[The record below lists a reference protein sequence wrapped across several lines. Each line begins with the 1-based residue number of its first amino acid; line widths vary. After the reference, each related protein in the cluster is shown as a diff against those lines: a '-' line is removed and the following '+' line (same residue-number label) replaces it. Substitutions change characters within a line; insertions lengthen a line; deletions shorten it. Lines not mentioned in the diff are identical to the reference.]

1 MDWKEFGNNLAGGAA
16 SALGSFGVGALVN
29 GIGSIFS
36 HEKATP
42 ASDLLSGQYVN
53 LGKVG
58 NKKQSRAMESQA
70 RLAALQQY
78 YAEKNNQQ
86 DLQNQLFMTRSA
98 AELEAA
104 GKRAAGLS
112 TAGDFNGESVS
123 SPTISSPSLPSAP
136 MADDSP
142 SLMDNLSFMRDVS
155 SLMSTIKLND
165 SSARKNDSE
174 SDLNEIDQLSRYDE
188 NIARLDGLLQS
199 NKISRVEYK
208 RRKNDLLFE
217 RKSLQDR
224 LTKEHEEAEQ
234 SKIETSIRNKQN
246 DFAAYQNEA
255 IQIANKLSKEQL
267 KQAEFITQ
275 HQLERYN
282 VEIKEAMSRIDL
294 NNASASAAYSS
305 AALNAS
311 QKLYTDTLQQLEAAK
326 IPNAKKLAD
335 ALYKAASADA
345 DAKSAQA
352 RLAESDLP
360 AARNKRN
367 YHNTLGGKFFD
378 TLSEPLR
385 FILSGVYGYS
395 AVK

>member
-1 MDWKEFGNNLAGGAA
+1 MDFKQLGNDILGGAA
-16 SALGSFGVGALVN
+16 SAVGSLGVGALIN

-42 ASDLLSGQYVN
+42 ASDLLSNQYVN

-58 NKKQSRAMESQA
+58 NKKQSRALESQA

-104 GKRAAGLS
+104 GKRSAGLS

-123 SPTISSPSLPSAP
+123 SPSISSPSLPSAP

-142 SLMDNLSFMRDVS
+142 SLLDSLGFMRDVS

-188 NIARLDGLLQS
+188 NLARLDGLLQS

-234 SKIETSIRNKQN
+234 SKIETSIKDKQN
-246 DFAAYQNEA
+246 EFAAHQNEA
-255 IQIANKLSKEQL
+255 IQIANNLSREQL

-282 VEIKEAMSRIDL
+282 LEIKEAMSRIDL
-294 NNASASAAYSS
+294 NKASASAAYSS

-311 QKLYTDTLQQLEAAK
+311 QKLYTETLQKLEAAK
-326 IPNAKKLAD
+326 VPHAQKLAKAIYD
-335 ALYKAASADA
+335 AASADA
-345 DAKSAQA
+345 DIKRNQA
-352 RLAESDLP
+352 RITESQLPEAE
-360 AARNKRN
+360 NKKN
-367 YHNTLGGKFFD
+367 YHNSLGGKFFD
-378 TLSEPLR
+378 TLTEPLR
-385 FILSGVYGYS
+385 FVLSGVS
-395 AVK
+395 AIK

>member
-1 MDWKEFGNNLAGGAA
+1 MDFKQLGSDLLGGAA
-16 SALGSFGVGALVN
+16 GAIGSLGVGALVN

-42 ASDLLSGQYVN
+42 ASDLLSNQYVN

-86 DLQNQLFMTRSA
+86 DLQNQMFMTRSA

-104 GKRAAGLS
+104 GKRSAGLS

-142 SLMDNLSFMRDVS
+142 SLLDSLGFMRDVS

-174 SDLNEIDQLSRYDE
+174 SDLNEIDQLTRYDE
-188 NIARLDGLLQS
+188 NLARLDGLLQS

-234 SKIETSIRNKQN
+234 SKIETSIKDKQN
-246 DFAAYQNEA
+246 EFAAHQNEA
-255 IQIANKLSKEQL
+255 IQIANDLSREQL
-267 KQAEFITQ
+267 KQAKFITE

-282 VEIKEAMSRIDL
+282 LEIKEAMSRIDL
-294 NNASASAAYSS
+294 NKASASAAYSS

-326 IPNAKKLAD
+326 VPHAQKLAK
-335 ALYKAASADA
+335 ALYDAASADA
-345 DAKSAQA
+345 DIKRNQA
-352 RLAESDLP
+352 RITESQLPEAE
-360 AARNKRN
+360 NKKN
-367 YHNTLGGKFFD
+367 YHNSLGGKFFD
-378 TLSEPLR
+378 TLTEPLR
-385 FILSGVYGYS
+385 FVLSGVS
-395 AVK
+395 AIK

>member
-1 MDWKEFGNNLAGGAA
+1 MDFKQFGNQLLGGAA
-16 SALGSFGVGALVN
+16 DAIGSLGVGALVN

-42 ASDLLSGQYVN
+42 ASDLLSNQYVY

-104 GKRAAGLS
+104 GKRSAGLS

-142 SLMDNLSFMRDVS
+142 SLLDSLGFIRDVS

-165 SSARKNDSE
+165 SSARRNDSE
-174 SDLNEIDQLSRYDE
+174 SDLNEVDQLTRYDE
-188 NIARLDGLLQS
+188 NLARLDGLLQS

-234 SKIETSIRNKQN
+234 SKIETSIKDKQN
-246 DFAAYQNEA
+246 EYAAHQNEA
-255 IQIANKLSKEQL
+255 IQIANDLSREQL

-282 VEIKEAMSRIDL
+282 LEIKEAMSRIDL
-294 NNASASAAYSS
+294 NKASASAAYSS

-311 QKLYTDTLQQLEAAK
+311 QKLYTETLQKLEAAK
-326 IPNAKKLAD
+326 VPHAQKLAK
-335 ALYKAASADA
+335 ALYDAASADA
-345 DAKSAQA
+345 DIKRNQA
-352 RLAESDLP
+352 RITESQVPEAE
-360 AARNKRN
+360 NKKN
-367 YHNTLGGKFFD
+367 YHNSLGGKFID
-378 TLSEPLR
+378 TLTEPLR
-385 FILSGVYGYS
+385 FVLSGVS
-395 AVK
+395 LIK

>member
-1 MDWKEFGNNLAGGAA
+1 MDFKQLGSDLLGGAA
-16 SALGSFGVGALVN
+16 GAIGSLGVGALVN

-42 ASDLLSGQYVN
+42 ASDLLSNQYVY

-86 DLQNQLFMTRSA
+86 DLQNQMFLTRSA

-104 GKRAAGLS
+104 GKRSAGLS

-142 SLMDNLSFMRDVS
+142 SLIDSLGFMRDVS

-165 SSARKNDSE
+165 SSARKNDTE
-174 SDLNEIDQLSRYDE
+174 SDLNEIDQLTRFDE
-188 NIARLDGLLQS
+188 NLARLDGLLQS

-234 SKIETSIRNKQN
+234 SKIETSIKDNQN
-246 DFAAYQNEA
+246 EYAAHQNEA

-267 KQAEFITQ
+267 KQAEFITA

-282 VEIKEAMSRIDL
+282 IEIKEALSRIDL
-294 NNASASAAYSS
+294 NKASASAAYSS

-326 IPNAKKLAD
+326 VPHAQKLAK
-335 ALYKAASADA
+335 ALYDAASADA
-345 DAKSAQA
+345 DIKRNQA
-352 RLAESDLP
+352 RITESQLPEAE
-360 AARNKRN
+360 NKKN
-367 YHNTLGGKFFD
+367 YHNSLGGKFFD
-378 TLSEPLR
+378 TLTEPLR
-385 FILSGVYGYS
+385 FVLSGVG
-395 AVK
+395 ALK

>member
-1 MDWKEFGNNLAGGAA
+1 MDFKQLGSDLLGGAA
-16 SALGSFGVGALVN
+16 GAIGSLGVGALVN

-42 ASDLLSGQYVN
+42 ASDLLSNQYVY

-86 DLQNQLFMTRSA
+86 DLQNQMFMTRSA

-104 GKRAAGLS
+104 GKRSAGLS

-142 SLMDNLSFMRDVS
+142 SLIDSLGFMRDVS

-174 SDLNEIDQLSRYDE
+174 SDLNEIDQLTRYDE
-188 NIARLDGLLQS
+188 NLARLDGLLQS

-234 SKIETSIRNKQN
+234 SKIETSIKDKQN
-246 DFAAYQNEA
+246 EFAAHQNEA
-255 IQIANKLSKEQL
+255 IQIANDLSREQL
-267 KQAEFITQ
+267 KQAKFITE

-282 VEIKEAMSRIDL
+282 LEIKEAMSRIDL
-294 NNASASAAYSS
+294 NKASASAAYSS

-311 QKLYTDTLQQLEAAK
+311 QKLYTDTLTQLEAAK
-326 IPNAKKLAD
+326 VPHAQKLAK
-335 ALYKAASADA
+335 ALYDAASADA
-345 DAKSAQA
+345 DIKRNQA
-352 RLAESDLP
+352 RITESQIPEAE
-360 AARNKRN
+360 NKKN
-367 YHNTLGGKFFD
+367 YHNSLGGKFFD
-378 TLSEPLR
+378 TLTEPLR
-385 FILSGVYGYS
+385 FVLSGISV
-395 AVK
+395 VK

>member
-1 MDWKEFGNNLAGGAA
+1 MDFKQLGSDLLGGAA
-16 SALGSFGVGALVN
+16 GAIGSLGVGALVN

-42 ASDLLSGQYVN
+42 ASDLLSNQYVY

-86 DLQNQLFMTRSA
+86 DLQNQMFMTRSA

-104 GKRAAGLS
+104 GKRSAGLS

-142 SLMDNLSFMRDVS
+142 SLIDSLGFMRDVS

-174 SDLNEIDQLSRYDE
+174 SDLNEIDQLTRYDE
-188 NIARLDGLLQS
+188 NLARLDGLLQS

-234 SKIETSIRNKQN
+234 SKIETSIKDKQN
-246 DFAAYQNEA
+246 EFAAHQNEA
-255 IQIANKLSKEQL
+255 IQIANNLSREQL
-267 KQAEFITQ
+267 KQAKFITE

-282 VEIKEAMSRIDL
+282 LEIKEAMSRIDL
-294 NNASASAAYSS
+294 NKASASAAYSS

-311 QKLYTDTLQQLEAAK
+311 RKLYTDTLTQLEAAK
-326 IPNAKKLAD
+326 VPHAQKLAKAIYD
-335 ALYKAASADA
+335 AASADA
-345 DAKSAQA
+345 DIKRNQA
-352 RLAESDLP
+352 RIEESQVPEAENSSF
-360 AARNKRN
+360 
-367 YHNTLGGKFFD
+367 YHNSLPGKVVD
-378 TLSEPLR
+378 YLTQPLR
-385 FILSGVYGYS
+385 FVLSGIS
-395 AVK
+395 LVK

>member
-1 MDWKEFGNNLAGGAA
+1 MDFKAIGNNIVGGAA

-42 ASDLLSGQYVN
+42 ASDQLSNQYVN

-104 GKRAAGLS
+104 GKRSAGLS

-142 SLMDNLSFMRDVS
+142 SLLDSLGFMRDVS

-188 NIARLDGLLQS
+188 NLARLDGLLQS

-234 SKIETSIRNKQN
+234 SKIETSIKDKQN
-246 DFAAYQNEA
+246 EFAAHQNEA
-255 IQIANKLSKEQL
+255 IQIANNLSREQL

-282 VEIKEAMSRIDL
+282 LEIKEAMSRIDL
-294 NNASASAAYSS
+294 NKASASAAYSS

-311 QKLYTDTLQQLEAAK
+311 QKLYTETLQKLEAAK
-326 IPNAKKLAD
+326 VPYAQKLAKAIYD
-335 ALYKAASADA
+335 AASADA
-345 DAKSAQA
+345 DVKCNQA
-352 RLAESDLP
+352 RITESQIPEAE
-360 AARNKRN
+360 NKKN
-367 YHNTLGGKFFD
+367 YHNSLGGKFID
-378 TLSEPLR
+378 TLTEPLR
-385 FILSGVYGYS
+385 FVLSGVS
-395 AVK
+395 AIK

>member
-1 MDWKEFGNNLAGGAA
+1 MDFKEFGNNLLGGAA
-16 SALGSFGVGALVN
+16 GAIGSLGVGALVN

-42 ASDLLSGQYVN
+42 ASDLLSNQYVN

-86 DLQNQLFMTRSA
+86 DLQNQMFMTRSA

-104 GKRAAGLS
+104 GKRSAGLS

-136 MADDSP
+136 MADDAP
-142 SLMDNLSFMRDVS
+142 SLIDSLGFMRDVS

-165 SSARKNDSE
+165 STARKNDSE
-174 SDLNEIDQLSRYDE
+174 SDLNETDQLTRYDE
-188 NIARLDGLLQS
+188 NLARLDGLLQS

-234 SKIETSIRNKQN
+234 SKIETSIKDKQN
-246 DFAAYQNEA
+246 EYAAHQNEA

-282 VEIKEAMSRIDL
+282 IEIKEAMSRIDL
-294 NNASASAAYSS
+294 NKASASAAYSS

-311 QKLYTDTLQQLEAAK
+311 QKLYTETLQKLEAAK
-326 IPNAKKLAD
+326 VPHAQKLAKAIYD
-335 ALYKAASADA
+335 AASADA
-345 DAKSAQA
+345 DIKRNQA
-352 RLAESDLP
+352 RITESQVPEAE
-360 AARNKRN
+360 NKKN
-367 YHNTLGGKFFD
+367 YHNSLGGKFFD
-378 TLSEPLR
+378 TLTEPLR
-385 FILSGVYGYS
+385 FVLSGVG
-395 AVK
+395 ALK

>member
-1 MDWKEFGNNLAGGAA
+1 MDFKQFGSDLLGGAA
-16 SALGSFGVGALVN
+16 GAIGSLGVGALVN

-42 ASDLLSGQYVN
+42 ASDLLSNQYVN

-86 DLQNQLFMTRSA
+86 DLQNQMFMTRSA

-104 GKRAAGLS
+104 GKRSAGLS

-142 SLMDNLSFMRDVS
+142 SLIDSLGFMRDVS

-188 NIARLDGLLQS
+188 NLARLDGLLQS

-234 SKIETSIRNKQN
+234 SKIETSIKDKQN
-246 DFAAYQNEA
+246 EFAAHQNEA
-255 IQIANKLSKEQL
+255 IQIANDLSREQL
-267 KQAEFITQ
+267 KQAKFITE

-282 VEIKEAMSRIDL
+282 LEIKEAMSRIDL
-294 NNASASAAYSS
+294 NKASASAAYSS

-311 QKLYTDTLQQLEAAK
+311 QKLYTDTLTQLEAAK
-326 IPNAKKLAD
+326 VPHAQKLAK
-335 ALYKAASADA
+335 ALYDAASADA
-345 DAKSAQA
+345 DIKRNQA
-352 RLAESDLP
+352 RITESQIPEAE
-360 AARNKRN
+360 NKKN
-367 YHNTLGGKFFD
+367 YHNSLGGKFID
-378 TLSEPLR
+378 TLTEPLR
-385 FILSGVYGYS
+385 FVLSGIS
-395 AVK
+395 LVK

>member
-1 MDWKEFGNNLAGGAA
+1 MDFKQLGSDLLGGAA
-16 SALGSFGVGALVN
+16 GAIGSLGVGALVN

-42 ASDLLSGQYVN
+42 ASDLLSNQYVS

-86 DLQNQLFMTRSA
+86 DLQNQMFLTRSA

-104 GKRAAGLS
+104 GKRSAGLS

-142 SLMDNLSFMRDVS
+142 SLIDSLGFMRDVS

-174 SDLNEIDQLSRYDE
+174 SDLNEIDQLTRYDE
-188 NIARLDGLLQS
+188 NLARLDGLLQS

-234 SKIETSIRNKQN
+234 SKIETSIKDKQN
-246 DFAAYQNEA
+246 EFAAHQNEA
-255 IQIANKLSKEQL
+255 IQIANDLSREQL
-267 KQAEFITQ
+267 KQAKFITE

-282 VEIKEAMSRIDL
+282 LEIKEAMSRIDL
-294 NNASASAAYSS
+294 NKASASAAYSS

-311 QKLYTDTLQQLEAAK
+311 QKLYTDTLTKLEAAK
-326 IPNAKKLAD
+326 VPHAQKLAK
-335 ALYKAASADA
+335 ALYDAASADA
-345 DAKSAQA
+345 DIKRNQA
-352 RLAESDLP
+352 RITESQVPEAENNSF
-360 AARNKRN
+360 
-367 YHNTLGGKFFD
+367 YHNSLPGKVVD
-378 TLSEPLR
+378 YLTQPLR
-385 FILSGVYGYS
+385 FVLSGIS
-395 AVK
+395 LVK

>member
-1 MDWKEFGNNLAGGAA
+1 MDFKEFGNNIVGGAA

-42 ASDLLSGQYVN
+42 ASDLLNNQYVN

-104 GKRAAGLS
+104 GKRNAGLS

-123 SPTISSPSLPSAP
+123 SPSISSPSLPSAP

-142 SLMDNLSFMRDVS
+142 SLLDSLGFMRDVS

-234 SKIETSIRNKQN
+234 SKIETSIRDKQN
-246 DFAAYQNEA
+246 EFAAHQNEA
-255 IQIANKLSKEQL
+255 IQIANNLSKEQL

-282 VEIKEAMSRIDL
+282 LEIREAMSRIDL
-294 NNASASAAYSS
+294 NKASASAAYSS

-311 QKLYTDTLQQLEAAK
+311 QKLYTDTLQKLEAAK
-326 IPNAKKLAD
+326 VPNAQKLAKAIYD
-335 ALYKAASADA
+335 AASADA
-345 DAKSAQA
+345 DVKRNQA
-352 RLAESDLP
+352 RITEAQLPEAE
-360 AARNKRN
+360 NKKN
-367 YHNTLGGKFFD
+367 YHNSLGGKFFD
-378 TLSEPLR
+378 TLTEPLR
-385 FILSGVYGYS
+385 FVLSGVS
-395 AVK
+395 AIK

>member
-1 MDWKEFGNNLAGGAA
+1 MDFKQLGSDLLGGAA
-16 SALGSFGVGALVN
+16 DAIGSLGVGALVN

-42 ASDLLSGQYVN
+42 ASDLLSNQYVY

-86 DLQNQLFMTRSA
+86 DLQNQMFMTRSA

-104 GKRAAGLS
+104 GKRSAGLS

-142 SLMDNLSFMRDVS
+142 SLIDSLGFMRDVS

-174 SDLNEIDQLSRYDE
+174 SDLNEIDQLTRYDE
-188 NIARLDGLLQS
+188 NLARLDGLLQS

-234 SKIETSIRNKQN
+234 SKIETSIKDKQN
-246 DFAAYQNEA
+246 EFAAHQNEA
-255 IQIANKLSKEQL
+255 IQIANDLSREQL
-267 KQAEFITQ
+267 KQAKFITE

-282 VEIKEAMSRIDL
+282 LEIKEAMSRIDL
-294 NNASASAAYSS
+294 NKASASAAYSS

-326 IPNAKKLAD
+326 VPHAQKLAK
-335 ALYKAASADA
+335 ALYDAASADA
-345 DAKSAQA
+345 DIKRNQA
-352 RLAESDLP
+352 RITESQVPEAENNSF
-360 AARNKRN
+360 
-367 YHNTLGGKFFD
+367 YHNSLPGKVVD
-378 TLSEPLR
+378 YLTQPLR
-385 FILSGVYGYS
+385 FVLSGIS
-395 AVK
+395 LVK

>member
-1 MDWKEFGNNLAGGAA
+1 MDIKEIANNVVGGAA
-16 SALGSFGVGALVN
+16 SALGSFGVGALIN

-42 ASDLLSGQYVN
+42 ASDLLSKQYVY

-86 DLQNQLFMTRSA
+86 DLQNQMFLTRSA

-136 MADDSP
+136 LADDTPSP
-142 SLMDNLSFMRDVS
+142 MDNLNFIKEVS
-155 SLMSTIKLND
+155 ALMSQNKVND
-165 SSARKNDSE
+165 STARKNDSE
-174 SDLNEIDQLSRYDE
+174 SDLNETDQLTRYDE
-188 NIARLDGLLQS
+188 NLARLDSMLQQ

-208 RRKNDLLFE
+208 RRKNDLEFE

-224 LTKEHEEAEQ
+224 LTKEHQQAEQ
-234 SKIETSIRNKQN
+234 SKIETDIKTKQSEY
-246 DFAAYQNEA
+246 ATHQNEA
-255 IQIANKLSKEQL
+255 IQIANNLSKEQL
-267 KQAEFITQ
+267 KQAKFITE

-282 VEIKEAMSRIDL
+282 LEIKEAMSRIDL
-294 NNASASAAYSS
+294 NKASASAAYSS

-326 IPNAKKLAD
+326 VPHAQKLAKAIYD
-335 ALYKAASADA
+335 AASADA
-345 DAKSAQA
+345 DIKRNQA
-352 RLAESDLP
+352 RITESQLPEAE
-360 AARNKRN
+360 NKRN
-367 YHNTLGGKFFD
+367 YHNSLGGKFID
-378 TLSEPLR
+378 TLTEPLR
-385 FILSGVYGYS
+385 FVLSGVS
-395 AVK
+395 AIK

>member
-1 MDWKEFGNNLAGGAA
+1 MDIKQLGSQILGGAA
-16 SALGSFGVGALVN
+16 SAVGSFGVGALVN
-29 GIGSIFS
+29 GIGSLFS

-42 ASDLLSGQYVN
+42 PSDLLSNQYVN

-104 GKRAAGLS
+104 GKRNAGLS

-136 MADDSP
+136 MADDAP
-142 SLMDNLSFMRDVS
+142 SLLDSLGFMRDVS
-155 SLMSTIKLND
+155 SLLSTIKLND

-174 SDLNEIDQLSRYDE
+174 SDLNEIDQLTRYDE

-217 RKSLQDR
+217 RNSLQDR

-234 SKIETSIRNKQN
+234 SKIETSIKDKQN
-246 DFAAYQNEA
+246 EFAAHQNEA
-255 IQIANKLSKEQL
+255 IQIANNLSKEQL

-282 VEIKEAMSRIDL
+282 LEIKEAMSKIDL
-294 NNASASAAYSS
+294 NKASASAAYSS

-326 IPNAKKLAD
+326 VPNAQKLAKAIYD
-335 ALYKAASADA
+335 AASADA
-345 DAKSAQA
+345 DIKRNQA
-352 RLAESDLP
+352 RVTEAQIPEAE
-360 AARNKRN
+360 NKKN
-367 YHNTLGGKFFD
+367 YHNSLGGKFFD
-378 TLSEPLR
+378 TITEPLR
-385 FILSGVYGYS
+385 LVLSGVS
-395 AVK
+395 AIK

>member
-1 MDWKEFGNNLAGGAA
+1 MDFKQLGNELLGGAA
-16 SALGSFGVGALVN
+16 GAIGSLGVGALVN

-42 ASDLLSGQYVN
+42 ASDLLSNQYVY

-104 GKRAAGLS
+104 GKRSAGLS

-142 SLMDNLSFMRDVS
+142 SLLDSLGFMRDVS
-155 SLMSTIKLND
+155 SLISTIKLND

-174 SDLNEIDQLSRYDE
+174 SDLNEVDQLTRYDE
-188 NIARLDGLLQS
+188 NLARLDGLLQS

-234 SKIETSIRNKQN
+234 SKIETSIKDKQN
-246 DFAAYQNEA
+246 EFAAHQNEA
-255 IQIANKLSKEQL
+255 IQIANDLSREQL

-282 VEIKEAMSRIDL
+282 LDIKEAMSRIDL
-294 NNASASAAYSS
+294 NKASASAAYSS

-311 QKLYTDTLQQLEAAK
+311 QKLYTETLQKLEAAK
-326 IPNAKKLAD
+326 VPHAQKLAK
-335 ALYKAASADA
+335 ALYDAASADA
-345 DAKSAQA
+345 DIKRNQA
-352 RLAESDLP
+352 RITESQVPEAE
-360 AARNKRN
+360 NKKN
-367 YHNTLGGKFFD
+367 YHNSLGGKFID
-378 TLSEPLR
+378 TLTEPLR
-385 FILSGVYGYS
+385 FVLSGVS
-395 AVK
+395 LVK

>member
-1 MDWKEFGNNLAGGAA
+1 MDFKEFGNNLLGGAA
-16 SALGSFGVGALVN
+16 SAIGSFGVGALVN

-104 GKRAAGLS
+104 GKRNAGLS
-112 TAGDFNGESVS
+112 TAGDFNGESVN
-123 SPTISSPSLPSAP
+123 SPTVSSPSLPSAP
-136 MADDSP
+136 IADDTP
-142 SLMDNLSFMRDVS
+142 SLLDSLGFMRDVS

-174 SDLNEIDQLSRYDE
+174 SDLNEIDQLTRYDE
-188 NIARLDGLLQS
+188 NLARLDGLLQS

-234 SKIETSIRNKQN
+234 SKIETSIKNKQ
-246 DFAAYQNEA
+246 DEFAAHQNEA
-255 IQIANKLSKEQL
+255 IQIANNLSKEQL
-267 KQAEFITQ
+267 KQAQFITQ

-282 VEIKEAMSRIDL
+282 LEIKEAMSRIDL
-294 NNASASAAYSS
+294 NKASASAAYSS

-311 QKLYTDTLQQLEAAK
+311 QKLYTETLQKLEAAK
-326 IPNAKKLAD
+326 VPHAQKLAKAIYD
-335 ALYKAASADA
+335 AASADA
-345 DAKSAQA
+345 DVKRNQA
-352 RLAESDLP
+352 RITEAQLPEAE
-360 AARNKRN
+360 NKKN
-367 YHNTLGGKFFD
+367 YHNSLGGKFFD
-378 TLSEPLR
+378 TLTEPLR
-385 FILSGVYGYS
+385 FVLSGVS
-395 AVK
+395 AIK

>member
-1 MDWKEFGNNLAGGAA
+1 MDFKEFGKDLLGGAA
-16 SALGSFGVGALVN
+16 GAIGSLGVGALVN

-42 ASDLLSGQYVN
+42 ASDLLSNQYVN

-86 DLQNQLFMTRSA
+86 DLQNQMFMTRSA

-104 GKRAAGLS
+104 GKRSAGLS

-136 MADDSP
+136 MADDAP
-142 SLMDNLSFMRDVS
+142 SLIDSLGFMRDVS
-155 SLMSTIKLND
+155 SLISTIKLND

-174 SDLNEIDQLSRYDE
+174 SDLNEVDQLTRYDE
-188 NIARLDGLLQS
+188 NLARLDGLLQS

-234 SKIETSIRNKQN
+234 SKIETSIKDKQN
-246 DFAAYQNEA
+246 EFAAHQNEA
-255 IQIANKLSKEQL
+255 IQIANELSREQL

-282 VEIKEAMSRIDL
+282 IEIKEALSRIDL
-294 NNASASAAYSS
+294 NKASASAAYSS

-311 QKLYTDTLQQLEAAK
+311 QKLYTETLQKLEAAK
-326 IPNAKKLAD
+326 VPHAQKLAKAIYD
-335 ALYKAASADA
+335 AASADA
-345 DAKSAQA
+345 DIKRNQA
-352 RLAESDLP
+352 RITESQLPEAE
-360 AARNKRN
+360 NMKN
-367 YHNTLGGKFFD
+367 YHNSFGGKFFD
-378 TLSEPLR
+378 TLTEPLR
-385 FILSGVYGYS
+385 FVLSGISVI
-395 AVK
+395 K

>member
-1 MDWKEFGNNLAGGAA
+1 MDFKQLGNDLLGGAA
-16 SALGSFGVGALVN
+16 GAIGSLGVGALVN

-42 ASDLLSGQYVN
+42 ASDLLSNQYVN

-86 DLQNQLFMTRSA
+86 DLQNQMFMTRSA

-104 GKRAAGLS
+104 GKRSAGLS

-142 SLMDNLSFMRDVS
+142 SLLDSLGFMRDVS

-188 NIARLDGLLQS
+188 NLARLDGLLQS

-234 SKIETSIRNKQN
+234 SKIETSIKDKQN
-246 DFAAYQNEA
+246 EFAAHQNEA
-255 IQIANKLSKEQL
+255 IQIANDLSREQL
-267 KQAEFITQ
+267 KQAQFITE
-275 HQLERYN
+275 HQLDRYN
-282 VEIKEAMSRIDL
+282 LEIKEAMSRIDL
-294 NNASASAAYSS
+294 NKASASAAFSS

-326 IPNAKKLAD
+326 VPHAQKLAKAIYD
-335 ALYKAASADA
+335 AASADA
-345 DAKSAQA
+345 DIKRNQA
-352 RLAESDLP
+352 RITESQVPEAE
-360 AARNKRN
+360 NKKN
-367 YHNTLGGKFFD
+367 YHNSLGGKFFD
-378 TLSEPLR
+378 TLTEPLR
-385 FILSGVYGYS
+385 FVLSGVG
-395 AVK
+395 ALK

>member
-1 MDWKEFGNNLAGGAA
+1 MDFKQLGNDILGGAA
-16 SALGSFGVGALVN
+16 SAIGSFGVGALVN

-42 ASDLLSGQYVN
+42 ASDLISNQYVN

-104 GKRAAGLS
+104 GKRNAGLS

-136 MADDSP
+136 MADDAP
-142 SLMDNLSFMRDVS
+142 SLLDSLGFMRDVS
-155 SLMSTIKLND
+155 SLLSTIKLND

-174 SDLNEIDQLSRYDE
+174 SDLNEVDQLTRYDE
-188 NIARLDGLLQS
+188 NLARLDGLLQS

-217 RKSLQDR
+217 RQSLQDR

-234 SKIETSIRNKQN
+234 SKIETSIKDKQN
-246 DFAAYQNEA
+246 EFAAHQNEA
-255 IQIANKLSKEQL
+255 IQIANDLSKEQL
-267 KQAEFITQ
+267 KQAQFITQ

-282 VEIKEAMSRIDL
+282 LEIKEAMSRIDL
-294 NNASASAAYSS
+294 NKASASAAYSS

-311 QKLYTDTLQQLEAAK
+311 QKLYTDTLQKLEAAK
-326 IPNAKKLAD
+326 VPHAQKLAK
-335 ALYKAASADA
+335 ALYDAASADA
-345 DAKSAQA
+345 DIKRNQA
-352 RLAESDLP
+352 RITESQVPEAE
-360 AARNKRN
+360 NKKN
-367 YHNTLGGKFFD
+367 YHNSLGGKFID
-378 TLSEPLR
+378 TLTEPLR
-385 FILSGVYGYS
+385 FVLSGIS
-395 AVK
+395 LVK

>member
-104 GKRAAGLS
+104 GKRDAGLS

-142 SLMDNLSFMRDVS
+142 SLLDSLSFMRDVS

-174 SDLNEIDQLSRYDE
+174 SDLNEVDQLTRYDE

-234 SKIETSIRNKQN
+234 SKIETSIKDKQN
-246 DFAAYQNEA
+246 EFAAYQNEA
-255 IQIANKLSKEQL
+255 IQIANNLSREQL
-267 KQAEFITQ
+267 KQAQFITE

-282 VEIKEAMSRIDL
+282 LEIKEALSRIDL
-294 NNASASAAYSS
+294 NKASASAAYSQ

-311 QKLYTDTLQQLEAAK
+311 QKLYTETLQKLEAAK
-326 IPNAKKLAD
+326 VPHAQKLAKAIYD
-335 ALYKAASADA
+335 AASADA
-345 DAKSAQA
+345 DIKRNQA
-352 RLAESDLP
+352 RITESQVPEAE
-360 AARNKRN
+360 NKKN
-367 YHNTLGGKFFD
+367 YHNSLGGKFFD
-378 TLSEPLR
+378 TLTEPLR
-385 FILSGVYGYS
+385 FVLSGVS
-395 AVK
+395 AIK

>member
-1 MDWKEFGNNLAGGAA
+1 MDFKQFGNDLLGGAA
-16 SALGSFGVGALVN
+16 GAIGSLGVGALVN

-42 ASDLLSGQYVN
+42 ASDLLSNQYVN

-104 GKRAAGLS
+104 GKRNAGLS

-136 MADDSP
+136 MADDAP
-142 SLMDNLSFMRDVS
+142 SLIDSLGFMRDVS

-174 SDLNEIDQLSRYDE
+174 SDLNEVDQLTRYDE
-188 NIARLDGLLQS
+188 NLARLDGLLQS

-234 SKIETSIRNKQN
+234 SKIETSIKDKQN
-246 DFAAYQNEA
+246 EFAAHQNEA
-255 IQIANKLSKEQL
+255 IQIANDLSREQL

-282 VEIKEAMSRIDL
+282 IEIKEAMSRIDL
-294 NNASASAAYSS
+294 NKASASAAYSS

-326 IPNAKKLAD
+326 VPHAQKLAKAIYD
-335 ALYKAASADA
+335 AASADA
-345 DAKSAQA
+345 DIKRNQA
-352 RLAESDLP
+352 RITESQIPEAE
-360 AARNKRN
+360 NKKN
-367 YHNTLGGKFFD
+367 YHNSLGGKFFD
-378 TLSEPLR
+378 TLTEPLR
-385 FILSGVYGYS
+385 FVLSGVS
-395 AVK
+395 VIK

>member
-1 MDWKEFGNNLAGGAA
+1 MDFKEIGNNIVGGAA
-16 SALGSFGVGALVN
+16 SALGSFGVGALFN

-42 ASDLLSGQYVN
+42 ASDLLSNQYVN

-86 DLQNQLFMTRSA
+86 DLQNQMFLTRSA

-136 MADDSP
+136 LADDTP
-142 SLMDNLSFMRDVS
+142 TPMDNLNFIKDVS
-155 SLMSTIKLND
+155 ALLSQNKVND
-165 SSARKNDSE
+165 STARKNDSE
-174 SDLNEIDQLSRYDE
+174 SDLNETDQLTRYDE
-188 NIARLDGLLQS
+188 NLARLDSMLQQ

-208 RRKNDLLFE
+208 RRKNDLEFE

-224 LTKEHEEAEQ
+224 LTKEHQQAEQ
-234 SKIETSIRNKQN
+234 SKIETDIKTKQSE
-246 DFAAYQNEA
+246 YVTHQNEA
-255 IQIANKLSKEQL
+255 IQIANNLSKEQL
-267 KQAEFITQ
+267 KQAKFITE

-282 VEIKEAMSRIDL
+282 LEIKEAMSRIDL
-294 NNASASAAYSS
+294 NKSSASAAYSS

-326 IPNAKKLAD
+326 VPHAQKLAKAIYD
-335 ALYKAASADA
+335 AASADA
-345 DAKSAQA
+345 DIKRNQA
-352 RLAESDLP
+352 RITESQLPEAE
-360 AARNKRN
+360 NKRN
-367 YHNTLGGKFFD
+367 YHNSLGGKFFD
-378 TLSEPLR
+378 TLTEPLR
-385 FILSGVYGYS
+385 FVLSGVS
-395 AVK
+395 AIK

>member
-1 MDWKEFGNNLAGGAA
+1 MDFKQLGNDILGGAA
-16 SALGSFGVGALVN
+16 GAIGSLGVGALVN

-42 ASDLLSGQYVN
+42 ASDLLRSQYVN

-104 GKRAAGLS
+104 GKRSAGLS

-136 MADDSP
+136 MADDAP
-142 SLMDNLSFMRDVS
+142 SLLDSLGFMRDVS

-188 NIARLDGLLQS
+188 NLARLDGLLQS

-234 SKIETSIRNKQN
+234 SKIETSIKDKQN
-246 DFAAYQNEA
+246 EFAAHQNEA
-255 IQIANKLSKEQL
+255 IQIANDLSREQL
-267 KQAEFITQ
+267 KQAQFITQ

-282 VEIKEAMSRIDL
+282 LEIKEAMSRIDL
-294 NNASASAAYSS
+294 NKASASAAYSS

-326 IPNAKKLAD
+326 VPHAQKLAKAIYD
-335 ALYKAASADA
+335 AASADA
-345 DAKSAQA
+345 DIKRNQA
-352 RLAESDLP
+352 RITESQVPEAE
-360 AARNKRN
+360 NKKN
-367 YHNTLGGKFFD
+367 YHNSLGGKFID
-378 TLSEPLR
+378 TLTEPLR
-385 FILSGVYGYS
+385 FVLSGIS
-395 AVK
+395 IVK

>member
-1 MDWKEFGNNLAGGAA
+1 MDFKQFGNDLLGGAA
-16 SALGSFGVGALVN
+16 GAIGSLGVGALVN

-42 ASDLLSGQYVN
+42 TSDLLSKQYVN

-86 DLQNQLFMTRSA
+86 DLQNQMFMTRSA

-104 GKRAAGLS
+104 GKRSAGLS

-142 SLMDNLSFMRDVS
+142 SLIDSLGFMRDFS

-174 SDLNEIDQLSRYDE
+174 SDLNEIDQLTRYDE
-188 NIARLDGLLQS
+188 NLARLDGLLQS

-234 SKIETSIRNKQN
+234 SKIETSIKDKQN
-246 DFAAYQNEA
+246 EFAAHQNEA
-255 IQIANKLSKEQL
+255 IQIANDLSREQL
-267 KQAEFITQ
+267 KQAKFITE

-282 VEIKEAMSRIDL
+282 LEIKEAMSRIDL
-294 NNASASAAYSS
+294 NKASASAAYSS

-311 QKLYTDTLQQLEAAK
+311 QKLYTDTLTQLEAAK
-326 IPNAKKLAD
+326 VPHAQKLAK
-335 ALYKAASADA
+335 ALYDAASADA
-345 DAKSAQA
+345 DIKRNQA
-352 RLAESDLP
+352 RITESQIPEAE
-360 AARNKRN
+360 NKKN
-367 YHNTLGGKFFD
+367 YHNSLGGKFFD
-378 TLSEPLR
+378 TLTEPLR
-385 FILSGVYGYS
+385 FVLSGISV
-395 AVK
+395 VK

>member
-1 MDWKEFGNNLAGGAA
+1 MDFKQLGIDILGGAA
-16 SALGSFGVGALVN
+16 DAIGSLGVGALVN

-42 ASDLLSGQYVN
+42 ASDLLSSQYVN

-78 YAEKNNQQ
+78 YAVKNNQQ

-104 GKRAAGLS
+104 GKRSAGLS

-136 MADDSP
+136 MADDAP
-142 SLMDNLSFMRDVS
+142 SLLDSLGFMRDVS

-188 NIARLDGLLQS
+188 NLARLDGLLQS

-234 SKIETSIRNKQN
+234 SKIETSIKDKQN
-246 DFAAYQNEA
+246 EFAAHQNEA
-255 IQIANKLSKEQL
+255 IQIANDLSREQL
-267 KQAEFITQ
+267 KQAQFITQ

-282 VEIKEAMSRIDL
+282 LEIKEAMSRIDL
-294 NNASASAAYSS
+294 NKASASAAYSS

-326 IPNAKKLAD
+326 VPHAQKLAKAIYD
-335 ALYKAASADA
+335 AASADA
-345 DAKSAQA
+345 DIKRNQA
-352 RLAESDLP
+352 RITESQVPEAE
-360 AARNKRN
+360 NKKN
-367 YHNTLGGKFFD
+367 YHNSLGGKFID
-378 TLSEPLR
+378 TLTEPLR
-385 FILSGVYGYS
+385 FVLSGIS
-395 AVK
+395 IVK

>member
-1 MDWKEFGNNLAGGAA
+1 MDFKEIGNNIVGGAA
-16 SALGSFGVGALVN
+16 SALGSFGVGALIN

-42 ASDLLSGQYVN
+42 ASDLLSNQYVN

-86 DLQNQLFMTRSA
+86 DLQNQMFLTRSA

-136 MADDSP
+136 LADDTPSP
-142 SLMDNLSFMRDVS
+142 MDNLNFIKDVS
-155 SLMSTIKLND
+155 ALMSQNKVND
-165 SSARKNDSE
+165 STARKNDSE
-174 SDLNEIDQLSRYDE
+174 SDLNETDQLTRYDE
-188 NIARLDGLLQS
+188 NLARLDSMLQQ

-208 RRKNDLLFE
+208 RRKNDLEFE

-224 LTKEHEEAEQ
+224 LTKEHQQAEQ
-234 SKIETSIRNKQN
+234 SKIETDIKTKQSEY
-246 DFAAYQNEA
+246 ATHQNEA
-255 IQIANKLSKEQL
+255 IQIANNLSKEQL
-267 KQAEFITQ
+267 KQAKFITE

-282 VEIKEAMSRIDL
+282 LEIKEAMSRIDL
-294 NNASASAAYSS
+294 NKASASAAYSS

-326 IPNAKKLAD
+326 VPHAQKLAKAIYD
-335 ALYKAASADA
+335 AASADA
-345 DAKSAQA
+345 DIKRNQA
-352 RLAESDLP
+352 RISELQVPEAENS
-360 AARNKRN
+360 RF
-367 YHNTLGGKFFD
+367 YHNSLPGKVVD
-378 TLSEPLR
+378 YLTQPLR
-385 FILSGVYGYS
+385 FVLSGIS
-395 AVK
+395 LVK

>member
-1 MDWKEFGNNLAGGAA
+1 MDFKEFGNNLVGGAA

-42 ASDLLSGQYVN
+42 ASDLLSNQYVN

-104 GKRAAGLS
+104 GKRNAGLS
-112 TAGDFNGESVS
+112 TAGDFNGESVNA
-123 SPTISSPSLPSAP
+123 PTVSSPSLPSAP
-136 MADDSP
+136 MADDTP
-142 SLMDNLSFMRDVS
+142 SLLDSLGFMRDVS

-234 SKIETSIRNKQN
+234 SKIETSIKNKQ
-246 DFAAYQNEA
+246 DEFAAHQNEA
-255 IQIANKLSKEQL
+255 IQIANNLSKEQL
-267 KQAEFITQ
+267 KQAQFITQ

-282 VEIKEAMSRIDL
+282 LEIREAMSRIDL
-294 NNASASAAYSS
+294 NKASVSAAYSS

-311 QKLYTDTLQQLEAAK
+311 QKLYTETLQKLEAAK
-326 IPNAKKLAD
+326 VPHAQKLAKAIYD
-335 ALYKAASADA
+335 AASADA
-345 DAKSAQA
+345 DVKRNQA
-352 RLAESDLP
+352 RITEAQLPEAE
-360 AARNKRN
+360 NKKN
-367 YHNTLGGKFFD
+367 YHNSLGGKFFD
-378 TLSEPLR
+378 TLTEPLR
-385 FILSGVYGYS
+385 FVLSGVS
-395 AVK
+395 AIK

>member
-1 MDWKEFGNNLAGGAA
+1 MDFKQLGNDILGGAA
-16 SALGSFGVGALVN
+16 SAVGSLGVGALIN

-42 ASDLLSGQYVN
+42 ASDLLSNQYVS

-104 GKRAAGLS
+104 GKRSAGLS

-142 SLMDNLSFMRDVS
+142 SLLDSLGFMRDVS

-188 NIARLDGLLQS
+188 NLARLDGLLQS

-234 SKIETSIRNKQN
+234 SKIETSIKDKQN
-246 DFAAYQNEA
+246 EFAAHQNEA
-255 IQIANKLSKEQL
+255 IQIANNLSREQL

-282 VEIKEAMSRIDL
+282 LEIKEAMSRIDL
-294 NNASASAAYSS
+294 NKASASAAYSS

-326 IPNAKKLAD
+326 VPHAQKLAKAIYD
-335 ALYKAASADA
+335 AASADA
-345 DAKSAQA
+345 DIKRYQA
-352 RLAESDLP
+352 RITESQLPEAE
-360 AARNKRN
+360 NKKN
-367 YHNTLGGKFFD
+367 YHNSLGGKFFD
-378 TLSEPLR
+378 TLTEPLR
-385 FILSGVYGYS
+385 FVLSGVS
-395 AVK
+395 AIK

>member
-1 MDWKEFGNNLAGGAA
+1 MDFKQFGNDLLGGAA
-16 SALGSFGVGALVN
+16 GAIGSLGVGALVN

-42 ASDLLSGQYVN
+42 ASDLLSNQYVN

-104 GKRAAGLS
+104 GKRSAGLS

-136 MADDSP
+136 MADDAP
-142 SLMDNLSFMRDVS
+142 SLIDSLGFMRDVS

-174 SDLNEIDQLSRYDE
+174 SDLNEVDQLTRYDE
-188 NIARLDGLLQS
+188 NLARLDGLLQS

-234 SKIETSIRNKQN
+234 SKIETSIKDKQN
-246 DFAAYQNEA
+246 EFAAHQNEA
-255 IQIANKLSKEQL
+255 IQIANDLSREQL

-282 VEIKEAMSRIDL
+282 IEIKEALSRIDL
-294 NNASASAAYSS
+294 NKASASAAYYS

-326 IPNAKKLAD
+326 VPHAQKLAK
-335 ALYKAASADA
+335 ALYDAASADA
-345 DAKSAQA
+345 DIKRNQSRITEAQIPE
-352 RLAESDLP
+352 AE
-360 AARNKRN
+360 NKKN
-367 YHNTLGGKFFD
+367 YHNSLGGKFFD
-378 TLSEPLR
+378 TLTEPLR
-385 FILSGVYGYS
+385 FVLSGVS
-395 AVK
+395 AIK

>member
-1 MDWKEFGNNLAGGAA
+1 MDFKQFGSDLLGGAA
-16 SALGSFGVGALVN
+16 GAIGSLGVGALVN

-42 ASDLLSGQYVN
+42 ASDLLSNQYVN

-86 DLQNQLFMTRSA
+86 DLQNQMFMTRSA

-104 GKRAAGLS
+104 GKRSAGLS
-112 TAGDFNGESVS
+112 TAGEFNGESVS

-142 SLMDNLSFMRDVS
+142 SLIDSLGFMRDVS

-165 SSARKNDSE
+165 SSARKNDTE
-174 SDLNEIDQLSRYDE
+174 SDLNEIDQLTRFDE
-188 NIARLDGLLQS
+188 NLARLDGLLQS

-234 SKIETSIRNKQN
+234 SKIETSIKDKQN
-246 DFAAYQNEA
+246 EYAAHQNEA

-267 KQAEFITQ
+267 KQAEFITA

-282 VEIKEAMSRIDL
+282 IEIKEALSRIDL
-294 NNASASAAYSS
+294 NKASASAAYSS

-326 IPNAKKLAD
+326 VPHAQKLAK
-335 ALYKAASADA
+335 ALYDAASADA
-345 DAKSAQA
+345 DIKRNQA
-352 RLAESDLP
+352 RITESQVPEAE
-360 AARNKRN
+360 NKKN
-367 YHNTLGGKFFD
+367 YHNSLGGKFFD
-378 TLSEPLR
+378 TLTEPLR
-385 FILSGVYGYS
+385 FVLSGVG
-395 AVK
+395 ALK

>member
-1 MDWKEFGNNLAGGAA
+1 MDFKQFGNDLLGGAA
-16 SALGSFGVGALVN
+16 GAIGSLGVGALVN

-42 ASDLLSGQYVN
+42 ASDLLSNQYVN

-86 DLQNQLFMTRSA
+86 DLQNQMFMTRSA

-104 GKRAAGLS
+104 GKRSAGLS

-142 SLMDNLSFMRDVS
+142 SLIDSLGFMRDVS

-174 SDLNEIDQLSRYDE
+174 SDLNEIDQLTRYDE
-188 NIARLDGLLQS
+188 NLARLDGLLQS

-234 SKIETSIRNKQN
+234 SKLETSIKDKQN
-246 DFAAYQNEA
+246 EFAAHQNEA
-255 IQIANKLSKEQL
+255 IQIANDLSREQL
-267 KQAEFITQ
+267 KQAQFITQ

-282 VEIKEAMSRIDL
+282 LEIKEAMSRIDL
-294 NNASASAAYSS
+294 NKASASAAYSS

-326 IPNAKKLAD
+326 VPHAQKLAKAIYD
-335 ALYKAASADA
+335 AASADA
-345 DAKSAQA
+345 DIKRNQA
-352 RLAESDLP
+352 RITESQVPEAE
-360 AARNKRN
+360 NKKN
-367 YHNTLGGKFFD
+367 YHNSLGGKFID
-378 TLSEPLR
+378 TLTEPLR
-385 FILSGVYGYS
+385 FVLSGIS
-395 AVK
+395 LVK

>member
-1 MDWKEFGNNLAGGAA
+1 MDFKEFGNNLVGGAA
-16 SALGSFGVGALVN
+16 SALGSFGVGALIN

-42 ASDLLSGQYVN
+42 ASDLLSKQYVS

-58 NKKQSRAMESQA
+58 NKKLSRSMESQA

-86 DLQNQLFMTRSA
+86 DLQNQMFLTRSA

-136 MADDSP
+136 LADDTPSP
-142 SLMDNLSFMRDVS
+142 MDNLNFIKDVS
-155 SLMSTIKLND
+155 ALMSQTKVND
-165 SSARKNDSE
+165 STARKNDSE
-174 SDLNEIDQLSRYDE
+174 SDLNETDQLTRYDE
-188 NIARLDGLLQS
+188 NLARLDGLLQS

-234 SKIETSIRNKQN
+234 SKIETSIKDKQN
-246 DFAAYQNEA
+246 EFAAHQNEA
-255 IQIANKLSKEQL
+255 IKIANNLSREQL

-282 VEIKEAMSRIDL
+282 LEIKETMSRIDL
-294 NNASASAAYSS
+294 NKASASAAYSS

-311 QKLYTDTLQQLEAAK
+311 QKLYTETLQKLEAAK
-326 IPNAKKLAD
+326 VPYAQKLAKAIYD
-335 ALYKAASADA
+335 AASADA
-345 DAKSAQA
+345 DVKRNQA
-352 RLAESDLP
+352 RITESQIP
-360 AARNKRN
+360 ESENKKN
-367 YHNTLGGKFFD
+367 YHNSLGGKFFD
-378 TLSEPLR
+378 TLTEPLR
-385 FILSGVYGYS
+385 FVLSGISV
-395 AVK
+395 VK

>member
-1 MDWKEFGNNLAGGAA
+1 MDFKEIGNNIVGGAA

-42 ASDLLSGQYVN
+42 ASDLLSNQYVN

-86 DLQNQLFMTRSA
+86 DLQNQMFLTRSA

-123 SPTISSPSLPSAP
+123 SPSISSPSLPSAP
-136 MADDSP
+136 LADDTPSP
-142 SLMDNLSFMRDVS
+142 MDNLNFIKDVS
-155 SLMSTIKLND
+155 ALMSQTKVND
-165 SSARKNDSE
+165 STARKNDSE
-174 SDLNEIDQLSRYDE
+174 SDLNETDQLTRYDE
-188 NIARLDGLLQS
+188 NLARLDSMLQQ

-208 RRKNDLLFE
+208 RRKNDLEYE
-217 RKSLQDR
+217 RNSLQDR
-224 LTKEHEEAEQ
+224 LTKEHQLAEQ
-234 SKIETSIRNKQN
+234 SKIETDIKTKQSEY
-246 DFAAYQNEA
+246 ATYQNEA
-255 IQIANKLSKEQL
+255 IQIANNLSKEQL
-267 KQAEFITQ
+267 KQAKFITE

-282 VEIKEAMSRIDL
+282 LEIKEALSRIDL
-294 NNASASAAYSS
+294 NKASASAAYSS

-311 QKLYTDTLQQLEAAK
+311 QKLYTDTLQELEAAK
-326 IPNAKKLAD
+326 VPHAQKLAKAIYD
-335 ALYKAASADA
+335 AASADA
-345 DAKSAQA
+345 DIKRNQA
-352 RLAESDLP
+352 RITESQLPEAE
-360 AARNKRN
+360 NKRN
-367 YHNTLGGKFFD
+367 YHNSLGGKFFD
-378 TLSEPLR
+378 TLTEPLR
-385 FILSGVYGYS
+385 FVLSGVS
-395 AVK
+395 AIK

>member
-1 MDWKEFGNNLAGGAA
+1 MDFKQ
-16 SALGSFGVGALVN
+16 LGSDLLGGVSGAIGSLGVGALVN

-42 ASDLLSGQYVN
+42 ASDLLSNQYVY

-86 DLQNQLFMTRSA
+86 DLQNQMFMTRSA

-104 GKRAAGLS
+104 GKRSAGLS

-123 SPTISSPSLPSAP
+123 SPSISSPSLPSAP

-142 SLMDNLSFMRDVS
+142 SLIDSLGFMRDVS

-174 SDLNEIDQLSRYDE
+174 SDLNEIDQLTRYDE
-188 NIARLDGLLQS
+188 NLARLDGLLQS

-208 RRKNDLLFE
+208 RRKNDLLFA

-234 SKIETSIRNKQN
+234 SKIETSIKDKQN
-246 DFAAYQNEA
+246 EFAAHQNEA
-255 IQIANKLSKEQL
+255 IQIANNLSREQL
-267 KQAEFITQ
+267 KQAKFITE

-282 VEIKEAMSRIDL
+282 LEIKEAMSRIDL
-294 NNASASAAYSS
+294 NKASASAAYSS

-311 QKLYTDTLQQLEAAK
+311 QKLYTDTLTKLEAAK
-326 IPNAKKLAD
+326 VPHAQKLAK
-335 ALYKAASADA
+335 ALYDAASADA
-345 DAKSAQA
+345 DIKRNQA
-352 RLAESDLP
+352 RITESQVPEAENNSF
-360 AARNKRN
+360 
-367 YHNTLGGKFFD
+367 YHNSLPGKVVDYF
-378 TLSEPLR
+378 TQPLR
-385 FILSGVYGYS
+385 FVLSGIS
-395 AVK
+395 LVK

>member
-1 MDWKEFGNNLAGGAA
+1 MDFKEIGNNIVGGAA

-42 ASDLLSGQYVN
+42 ASDLLSNQYVN

-86 DLQNQLFMTRSA
+86 DLQNQMFLTRSA

-136 MADDSP
+136 LADDTPSP
-142 SLMDNLSFMRDVS
+142 MDNLNFIKDVS
-155 SLMSTIKLND
+155 ALMSQTKVND
-165 SSARKNDSE
+165 STVRKNDSE
-174 SDLNEIDQLSRYDE
+174 SDLNETDQLTRYDE
-188 NIARLDGLLQS
+188 NLARLDSMFQQ

-208 RRKNDLLFE
+208 RRKNDLEFE
-217 RKSLQDR
+217 RNSLQDR
-224 LTKEHEEAEQ
+224 LTKEHQQAEQ
-234 SKIETSIRNKQN
+234 SKIETDIKTKQSEY
-246 DFAAYQNEA
+246 ATYQNEA
-255 IQIANKLSKEQL
+255 IQIANNLSKEQL
-267 KQAEFITQ
+267 KQAKFITE

-282 VEIKEAMSRIDL
+282 LEIKEAMSRIDL
-294 NNASASAAYSS
+294 NKASASAAYSS

-311 QKLYTDTLQQLEAAK
+311 QKLYTETLQQLEAAK
-326 IPNAKKLAD
+326 VPHAQKLAKAIYD
-335 ALYKAASADA
+335 AASADA
-345 DAKSAQA
+345 DIKRNQA
-352 RLAESDLP
+352 RITESQLPEAE
-360 AARNKRN
+360 NKRN
-367 YHNTLGGKFFD
+367 YHNSLGGKFFD
-378 TLSEPLR
+378 TLTEPLR
-385 FILSGVYGYS
+385 FVLSGVS
-395 AVK
+395 AIK

>member
-1 MDWKEFGNNLAGGAA
+1 MDFKQLGNDLLGGAA
-16 SALGSFGVGALVN
+16 GAIGSLGVGALVN

-42 ASDLLSGQYVN
+42 ASDLLSNQYVN

-104 GKRAAGLS
+104 GKRSAGLS

-123 SPTISSPSLPSAP
+123 SPTISSPGLPSAP
-136 MADDSP
+136 MADDAP
-142 SLMDNLSFMRDVS
+142 SLIDSLGFMRDVS

-174 SDLNEIDQLSRYDE
+174 SDLNEVDQLTRYDE
-188 NIARLDGLLQS
+188 NLARLDGLLQS

-234 SKIETSIRNKQN
+234 SKIETSIKDKQN
-246 DFAAYQNEA
+246 EFAAHQNEA
-255 IQIANKLSKEQL
+255 IQIANDLSREQL
-267 KQAEFITQ
+267 NQAQFITQ

-282 VEIKEAMSRIDL
+282 IEIKEAMSRIDL
-294 NNASASAAYSS
+294 NKASASAAYSS

-311 QKLYTDTLQQLEAAK
+311 QKLYTDTLQKLEAAK
-326 IPNAKKLAD
+326 VPHAQKLAK
-335 ALYKAASADA
+335 ALYDAASADA
-345 DAKSAQA
+345 DIKRNQA
-352 RLAESDLP
+352 RITESQVP
-360 AARNKRN
+360 ESENKKN
-367 YHNTLGGKFFD
+367 YHNSLGGKFFD
-378 TLSEPLR
+378 TLTEPLR
-385 FILSGVYGYS
+385 FVLSGVS
-395 AVK
+395 AIK

>member
-1 MDWKEFGNNLAGGAA
+1 MDFKQLGSDLLGGAA
-16 SALGSFGVGALVN
+16 GAIGSLGVGALVN

-42 ASDLLSGQYVN
+42 ASGLLSNQYVY

-86 DLQNQLFMTRSA
+86 DLQNQMFLTRSA

-104 GKRAAGLS
+104 GKRSAGLS

-142 SLMDNLSFMRDVS
+142 SLIDSLGFMRDVS

-174 SDLNEIDQLSRYDE
+174 SDLNEIDQLTRYDE
-188 NIARLDGLLQS
+188 NLARLDGLLQS

-234 SKIETSIRNKQN
+234 SKIETSIKDKQN
-246 DFAAYQNEA
+246 EFAAHQNEA
-255 IQIANKLSKEQL
+255 IQIANDLSREQL
-267 KQAEFITQ
+267 KQAKFITE

-282 VEIKEAMSRIDL
+282 LEIKEAMSRIDL
-294 NNASASAAYSS
+294 NKASASAAYSS

-311 QKLYTDTLQQLEAAK
+311 QKLYTDTLTQLEAAK
-326 IPNAKKLAD
+326 VPHAQKLAK
-335 ALYKAASADA
+335 ALYDAASADA
-345 DAKSAQA
+345 DIKRNQA
-352 RLAESDLP
+352 RITESQIPEAE
-360 AARNKRN
+360 NKKN
-367 YHNTLGGKFFD
+367 YHNSLGGKFFD
-378 TLSEPLR
+378 TLTEPLR
-385 FILSGVYGYS
+385 FVLSGISV
-395 AVK
+395 VK

>member
-1 MDWKEFGNNLAGGAA
+1 MDFKQFGNQLLGGAA
-16 SALGSFGVGALVN
+16 DAIGSLGVGALVN

-42 ASDLLSGQYVN
+42 ASDLLSNQYVN

-104 GKRAAGLS
+104 GKRSAGLS

-136 MADDSP
+136 MADDAP
-142 SLMDNLSFMRDVS
+142 SLIDSLGFMRDVS

-174 SDLNEIDQLSRYDE
+174 SDLNEVDQLTRYDE
-188 NIARLDGLLQS
+188 NLARLDGLLQS

-234 SKIETSIRNKQN
+234 SKIETSIKDKQN
-246 DFAAYQNEA
+246 EFAAHQNEA
-255 IQIANKLSKEQL
+255 IQIANDLSREQL
-267 KQAEFITQ
+267 KQAQFITQ

-282 VEIKEAMSRIDL
+282 LEIKEAMSRIDL
-294 NNASASAAYSS
+294 NKASASAAYSS

-326 IPNAKKLAD
+326 VPHAQKLAKAIYD
-335 ALYKAASADA
+335 AASADA
-345 DAKSAQA
+345 DIKRNQA
-352 RLAESDLP
+352 RITESQVPEAE
-360 AARNKRN
+360 NKKN
-367 YHNTLGGKFFD
+367 YHNSLGGKFID
-378 TLSEPLR
+378 TLTEPLR
-385 FILSGVYGYS
+385 FVLSGIS
-395 AVK
+395 IVK